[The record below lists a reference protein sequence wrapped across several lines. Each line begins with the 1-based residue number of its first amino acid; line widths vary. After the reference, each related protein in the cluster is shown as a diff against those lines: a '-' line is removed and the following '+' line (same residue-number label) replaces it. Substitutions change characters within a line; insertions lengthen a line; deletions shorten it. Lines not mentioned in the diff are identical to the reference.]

1 MDPLKRTLKPTFWS
15 EKYTRQFNPNNEYT
29 HRFQSSVKGSK
40 SIQLVDIGE
49 KNTHYTLYKE
59 AIKHLDKKI
68 NAIDVGCRDGEFT
81 KYLTWS
87 FDHVF
92 CFDYRKRIQFPMNI
106 NTTKNQVT
114 HYTCPIGKNLHI
126 EHASGRGNLRS
137 NKIDPRWIKRKP
149 IKIFPLDYFQLKD
162 INLIKIDV
170 DGMDEDVVRGAE
182 QTISCYNP
190 VIIIEEIVADN
201 GLPNHNGIEYIKSL
215 GYKVAHLQCD
225 SFPMHKDYILIP
237 LKS

>member
-92 CFDYRKRIQFPMNI
+92 CFDYRKRIQFPMDF
-106 NTTKNQVT
+106 
-114 HYTCPIGKNLHI
+114 HRYIGFSRPCLTYWLTALYLFCLNFECL
-126 EHASGRGNLRS
+126 
-137 NKIDPRWIKRKP
+137 
-149 IKIFPLDYFQLKD
+149 
-162 INLIKIDV
+162 
-170 DGMDEDVVRGAE
+170 
-182 QTISCYNP
+182 
-190 VIIIEEIVADN
+190 
-201 GLPNHNGIEYIKSL
+201 
-215 GYKVAHLQCD
+215 
-225 SFPMHKDYILIP
+225 
-237 LKS
+237 